1 MSLVDDQRREHRRR
15 TQSTRQLRST
25 SGLRA
30 IRMPCQQRGLE
41 RDTTSYGARS
51 CFLPARV
58 HVVMRIGGDVRAAFS
73 VVAARAVPGL
83 VAEHD
88 GGCAFEA
95 AVTAVADVCWG
106 LGTSSEIWFRA

>member
-1 MSLVDDQRREHRRR
+1 VSPVDDQRREHRRR
-15 TQSTRQLRST
+15 TQSPRHLRST
-25 SGLRA
+25 QGMRA
-30 IRMPCQQRGLE
+30 IRMPCQQRDLE
-41 RDTTSYGARS
+41 RDTTSYGPRS

-83 VAEHD
+83 VAEHG

-95 AVTAVADVCWG
+95 AVTAVADVC
-106 LGTSSEIWFRA
+106 